1 MRAGGPFTRGAHTF
15 QGVWAPEMVSKAGLG
30 VSARPSL
37 NAQTLHANPAP
48 GPAPAPQERSLCQTV
63 SHSGVGGCILSPL
76 SAVSRRVLR
85 G

>member
-37 NAQTLHANPAP
+37 NALRPSTQTQPLARPLP
-48 GPAPAPQERSLCQTV
+48 PRSVHCVRLSPTA
-63 SHSGVGGCILSPL
+63 GWVGASSPL
-76 SAVSRRVLR
+76 SLL
-85 G
+85 